1 MATPRSAFG
10 ASPQGGRRQRPGGAG
25 SAAFAGLRRG
35 VLAWLGIAAAAA
47 LLAPVA
53 HAQDYPARAIK
64 LIVDGPAGGIN
75 DIWGRRYGQRIA
87 EALKQTVVIEN
98 RVGASGTL
106 SAEAVAKSAPDGYT
120 MYYGGLNPLVL
131 FPGAGGQVRYD
142 PAKDLT
148 PIALGNMGFP
158 VLVTGTVFGAKTL
171 AEAVAKA
178 GSTERTCGT
187 GGQASLQHFACV
199 QIARSAKLKLM
210 TVPYKAGA
218 LAVMDSAG
226 GQVDFA
232 VGFYSEIEPLISAGK
247 VVPLAVFGPRRLPKF
262 PNVPT
267 MAEAG
272 YPGIELPA
280 FSGFYVPAGT
290 SAPIVARLHTELV
303 GAMKR
308 PEMVEWLANAGGLYE
323 GMNQEVFGEF
333 YRREITKWKRLS
345 AETGIRVEQ

>member
-1 MATPRSAFG
+1 MNRRLSLAALAAATLAAITP
-10 ASPQGGRRQRPGGAG
+10 
-25 SAAFAGLRRG
+25 AAFAQ
-35 VLAWLGIAAAAA
+35 A
-47 LLAPVA
+47 
-53 HAQDYPARAIK
+53 DYPSRPIK

-75 DIWGRRYGQRIA
+75 DIWGRRYGQRIS
-87 EALKQTVVIEN
+87 EALKQPVIIEN
-98 RVGASGTL
+98 RAGASGTL
-106 SAEAVAKSAPDGYT
+106 SADALAKSPPDGYT

-142 PAKDLT
+142 PLKDFV

-158 VLVTGTVFGAKTL
+158 TLVAGTSFGAKTL
-171 AEAVAKA
+171 AEAVAKV
-178 GSTERTCGT
+178 GSAERTCGT
-187 GGQASLQHFACV
+187 GGNASLQQFACV
-199 QIARSAKLKLM
+199 QLARSAKIKLLA
-210 TVPYKAGA
+210 VPYKAGA
-218 LAVMDSAG
+218 LAVTDAGG

-247 VVPLAVFGPRRLPKF
+247 VVPLAVYGPKRLPKF

-290 SAPIVARLHTELV
+290 PAPIVARLHTELLA
-303 GAMKR
+303 AMKR
-308 PEMVEWLANAGGLYE
+308 PEMTEWLANAGGVYE
-323 GMNQEVFGEF
+323 TMSQEAFAEF
-333 YRREITKWKRLS
+333 YRREIAKWKRMS

>member
-1 MATPRSAFG
+1 MN
-10 ASPQGGRRQRPGGAG
+10 RRL
-25 SAAFAGLRRG
+25 SLAAL
-35 VLAWLGIAAAAA
+35 AAAA
-47 LLAPVA
+47 LAAFAPA
-53 HAQDYPARAIK
+53 ASAQADYPSRPIK

-75 DIWGRRYGQRIA
+75 DIWGRRYGQRIS
-87 EALKQTVVIEN
+87 ETLKQPVIIEN
-98 RVGASGTL
+98 RAGASGTL
-106 SAEAVAKSAPDGYT
+106 SADALAKSPPDGYT

-142 PAKDLT
+142 PLKDFV

-158 VLVTGTVFGAKTL
+158 TLVAGTSFGAKTL
-171 AEAVAKA
+171 AEAVAKV
-178 GSTERTCGT
+178 GSAERTCGT
-187 GGQASLQHFACV
+187 GGNASLQQFACV
-199 QIARSAKLKLM
+199 QLARSAKIKLLA
-210 TVPYKAGA
+210 VPYKAGA
-218 LAVMDSAG
+218 LAVTDAGG

-247 VVPLAVFGPRRLPKF
+247 VVPLAVYGPKRLPKF

-290 SAPIVARLHTELV
+290 PAPIVARLHTELLA
-303 GAMKR
+303 AMKR
-308 PEMVEWLANAGGLYE
+308 PEMAEWLANAGGVYE
-323 GMNQEVFGEF
+323 TMSQEAFAEF
-333 YRREITKWKRLS
+333 YRREIAKWKRMS